1 MDNFENSH
9 MYTIIVAD
17 DEEELR
23 RALIEKVNW
32 ESVGFKVVGEAE
44 NGVEALELVENLK
57 PDLLL
62 TDIRMPFVSG
72 IELARQ
78 VREVHPS
85 TQIAFLSGHDDFTYA
100 QQAIQYN
107 IISYML
113 KPISAD
119 ELTEELRKI
128 KEKID
133 EQFRNFATDNHEPNR
148 GVEVTFFMSLLL
160 DEFQEEN
167 DLERDKKLLD
177 KLASLGIVKDT
188 NGNLMYTVMTS
199 SILNE
204 AGENETKEANV
215 GAVNSVLEKYFKVV
229 SFYINGKITSILIST
244 KRGYEK
250 YLHIAVEEISE
261 KVKRIMDRNS
271 IIGIGRIETGLSNI
285 HKAYVDSVK
294 AIGYSSKKKKG
305 IYFIADM
312 EQYKNSAELICEK
325 ALAIIDNSYM
335 DPSLSLVSVS
345 NEIAVSPNYLSAL
358 IKKFTGCTFVDLL
371 SQKRIKV
378 AGELLLYSSD
388 KIREITEKCGYNDQ
402 HYFSYCFK
410 KATGM
415 SPNAYR
421 RGGSEDKS

>member
-1 MDNFENSH
+1 

-23 RALIEKVNW
+23 HALIEKVDW

-44 NGVEALELVENLK
+44 NGVEALELVEQLK

-85 TQIAFLSGHDDFTYA
+85 TQIAFLSGHDDFAYA

-113 KPISAD
+113 KPISAA

-133 EQFRNFATDNHEPNR
+133 EQFRSFAHGSHESGR
-148 GVEVTFFMSLLL
+148 KAEMMFFMSLLL
-160 DEFQEEN
+160 DEFQPEA
-167 DLERDKKLLD
+167 DVKRDQELIEKMTELGLIKN
-177 KLASLGIVKDT
+177 ASGT
-188 NGNLMYTVMTS
+188 LMYTVMTVG
-199 SILNE
+199 ILN
-204 AGENETKEANV
+204 GEEENATRAENV
-215 GAVNSVLEKYFKVV
+215 SAINSVLEKYFKVI
-229 SFYINGKITSILIST
+229 SFYMNGKISSLLIAS
-244 KRGYEK
+244 KRGFDK

-261 KVKRIMDRNS
+261 KVKRIMDKNTM
-271 IIGIGRIETGLSNI
+271 IGIGRLEEGPSSI
-285 HKAYVDSVK
+285 HKAYVESVK
-294 AIGYSSKKKKG
+294 AIGNFAKLKKG

-312 EQYKNSAELICEK
+312 EQHKNSAELISEK
-325 ALAIIDNSYM
+325 AIEIINEDYM
-335 DPSLSLVSVS
+335 NPEISLVLVS

-358 IKKFTGCTFVDLL
+358 IKKSTGCTFIELL
-371 SQKRIKV
+371 TQKRITV
-378 AGELLLYSSD
+378 AMNLLRCSSL
-388 KIREITEKCGYNDQ
+388 KIREIAQQCGYSDQ

-410 KATGM
+410 KYTGM
-415 SPNAYR
+415 SPNACR
-421 RGGSEDKS
+421 RGETEDNKPNEE